1 MNTQDLRKERASTF
15 TALDDDHGARLSQG
29 VGGGGLG
36 AWVCGSSQ
44 GVLPT
49 GKRWSALC
57 SRIAGN
63 QGDAVPHCAGGWL
76 QGWQVEARGRRL
88 RQP

>member
-1 MNTQDLRKERASTF
+1 M
-15 TALDDDHGARLSQG
+15 
-29 VGGGGLG
+29 G
-36 AWVCGSSQ
+36 AWVCSSSQ

-49 GKRWSALC
+49 GKRWSALG

-76 QGWQVEARGRRL
+76 RGWQVEARGRRL
-88 RQP
+88 RHPQQTTVVWMAETGKMEK